1 MAQIK
6 FYTGSTSSW
15 KALNPANGG
24 QGYDDSAIYFLS
36 DSHQLCKG
44 GNVLA
49 KSFEVVTALP
59 AVDHAKENVLYIVTS
74 DRKLCTFNGVSFDDK
89 LFIDPEIA
97 SSVSANE
104 TKAVSGKA
112 VYDFV
117 AEQIAD
123 LIGGSVDAYVTGV
136 ATKEGENGVLVIS
149 KGSNNSTE
157 VRLTGVVIDPSYDS
171 TTRTITLPKVDGT
184 DLVINL
190 GKDMVVQSGRYDA
203 ENKKIILV
211 LNDTEATEIQIDA
224 TGLVDV
230 YETGSA
236 ETDPVKVVVSN
247 HKISTTVT
255 VDNEIIKIVDGK
267 ITADL
272 SKYALA
278 SVVEGLEDRIEAV
291 ETAIND
297 TTSGLSV
304 KVNALEARI
313 NTAESTMAD
322 NLAEAKSYTD
332 SQITALSTTC
342 SDAREA
348 LKTDLE
354 GKINVVNSN
363 IATSISA
370 ALNWNSL

>member
-6 FYTGSTSSW
+6 FYTGSASSW

-49 KSFEVVTALP
+49 KSFEVVTSLP
-59 AVDHAKENVLYIVTS
+59 AVENAKENVLYIVTS
-74 DRKLCTFNGVSFDDK
+74 ERKLCVFNGTSFDDK
-89 LFIDPEIA
+89 LFIDPAIA
-97 SSVSANE
+97 SEVSANE

-112 VYDFV
+112 VYEFV
-117 AEQIAD
+117 ADQIAD
-123 LIGGSVDAYVTGV
+123 LVGGSVDAYVTAV
-136 ATKEGENGVLVIS
+136 ETKEDENGVLVITH
-149 KGSNNSTE
+149 GSGNSAE
-157 VRLTGVVIDPSYDS
+157 VRLSGVVIDPTYDS
-171 TTRTITLPKVDGT
+171 ATRTITLPKVDGT

-211 LNDTEATEIQIDA
+211 LNDAEGTEVQIDA
-224 TGLVDV
+224 AGLVDV

-236 ETDPVKVVVSN
+236 ETDPVKVVISN
-247 HKISTTVT
+247 HKVSTTVA
-255 VDNEIIKIVDGK
+255 VDNEIIKVVDGK

-291 ETAIND
+291 EAAIND
-297 TTSGLSV
+297 TTSGLNV
-304 KVNALEARI
+304 KVGALEARI
-313 NTAESTMAD
+313 EAAEGTMAD
-322 NLAEAKSYTD
+322 NLAEAKTHAD
-332 SQITALSTTC
+332 NAVAALSTTC
-342 SDAREA
+342 SDARNA

-354 GKINVVNSN
+354 GKITAVEGK
-363 IATSISA
+363 IDTQISA
-370 ALNWNSL
+370 ALNWNTL